1 MKFKVIASN
10 GQQICN
16 LKTSIK
22 YGCKKKIFS
31 CVNEKDITLIS
42 SPLIVKFTI
51 NADPICEIFYDIKN
65 VIFVEKYLNDNNA
78 NSKCNALINF

>member
-22 YGCKKKIFS
+22 YGCKKKIFL

-42 SPLIVKFTI
+42 SPLVVKFNI
-51 NADPICEIFYDIKN
+51 NSDAICEIFYD